1 MNRTQF
7 NKSVVPGLFALAVD
21 AFRPRSEQDEWKQV
35 VSKTKPSNRAYEE
48 SAYYAGFGVVP
59 AKPEGVGIQYDE
71 MVQGPTKR
79 WSHKT
84 FGLGARITEEL
95 IEDSIYPEIGDMEAI
110 SRELGVS
117 AKETISLL
125 VYDVYNNGGNTTSHT
140 GADGLALFSTAHPSL
155 RGGTWSNLLSPA
167 ADLSATSL
175 QTAIQNFET
184 TKDDT
189 GKYQTIRPK
198 FLLVNPANE
207 WKAKELLNSTYDPES
222 ANNSVNTIRTRNLQ
236 LISSPLYSDTDAF
249 TLLAEPPTSNSGL
262 IAFMRRK
269 VTFARDGDFNT
280 GDMLMK
286 VTFRFSIE
294 CAKSNH
300 MYHSA
305 GA

>member
-7 NKSVVPGLFALAVD
+7 NKSVVPGLFAFAVD
-21 AFRPRSEQDEWKQV
+21 AYRPRSEQEEWKPV
-35 VSKTKPSNRAYEE
+35 VSSVKSSKRAYEE
-48 SAYYAGFGVVP
+48 SAYFAGFGIVP
-59 AKPEGVGIQYDE
+59 GKPEGVGIQYDE
-71 MVQGPTKR
+71 MLQGPTKR

-84 FGLGARITEEL
+84 YGLGARITEEL
-95 IEDSIYPEIGDMEAI
+95 IEDSLYPDVGDMEAI

-117 AKETISLL
+117 ARETTNLI
-125 VYDVYNNGGNTTSHT
+125 VFDVYNNGGNTTSHT
-140 GADGLALFSTAHPSL
+140 GGDGLALFSTAHTSL
-155 RGGTWSNLLSPA
+155 RGGTWSNLLAPA

-222 ANNSVNTIRTRNLQ
+222 ANNSVNTIRSRNLQ
-236 LISSPLYSDTDAF
+236 LIVSPFYTDTDAF
-249 TLLAEPPTSNSGL
+249 TLIAEPPTSNGGL
-262 IAFMRRK
+262 IAYMRRK

-294 CAKSNH
+294 CNKPNH
-300 MYHSA
+300 LYHSA